1 MAEKSTAEYY
11 KDNPEAAD
19 QHRSY
24 MRKYNKKPGK
34 SKYRSELNKARRKRG
49 IYGKGGGDLSH
60 SRNGALKIESPSTNR
75 ARNGH
80 GNNNRYR

>member
-1 MAEKSTAEYY
+1 MAGRTSKYY
-11 KDNPEAAD
+11 KDNPEAAA

-24 MRKYNKKPGK
+24 MREYNQQPSKI
-34 SKYRSELNKARRKRG
+34 KYRSELNQARRKRG

-60 SRNGALKIESPSTNR
+60 QRNGSLKIESAKRNR

-80 GNNNRYR
+80 GNNKRLA

>member
-1 MAEKSTAEYY
+1 MAKKSTSEYY
-11 KDNPEAAD
+11 KANPEAAA

-24 MRKYNKKPGK
+24 MREYNKKPGK

-49 IYGKGGGDLSH
+49 IYGKGGGDISH
-60 SRNGALKIESPSTNR
+60 TRRGTLTIESARTNR

-80 GNNNRYR
+80 GDNKRLK